1 MGALCWLSGPRIFT
15 GPSRTCATASLAARH
30 RQVRALLRRA
40 ARCKVNPKHYV
51 ALRVRV
57 RRDYV
62 HRLVMSTLMGRPLR
76 TDEHV
81 HHVDGDKH
89 NNRPD
94 NLQLLSAGEH
104 SWRTNIRLEFLR
116 ACAWCGGPF
125 RPVHRHQ
132 GCCCVKCGAQV
143 RVRRKR
149 SARSNGGRKLA
160 VPGGGVHEPH
170 KSALVVGTV
179 HSSIPQRRD

>member
-15 GPSRTCATASLAARH
+15 GPSRTCATASLAHRH
-30 RQVRALLRRA
+30 RLVRDLLRRA
-40 ARCKVNPKHYV
+40 AKPKRPRKYYAKLGV
-51 ALRVRV
+51 GGQCE
-57 RRDYV
+57 YV

-76 TDEHV
+76 RNEHV
-81 HHVDGDKH
+81 HHVDGNRQ

-104 SWRTNIRLEFLR
+104 CWRTHRRLEFLR

-125 RPVHRHQ
+125 RPVHRQ
-132 GCCCVKCGAQV
+132 QRCCCVKCGAQV

-149 SARSNGGRKLA
+149 SARSNGGRKNA
-160 VPGGGVHEPH
+160 VPDGGVSKPR
-170 KSALVVGTV
+170 KSALIAGTV
-179 HSSIPQRRD
+179 PSSILQRRD

>member
-1 MGALCWLSGPRIFT
+1 LGALCWLSGPRIFT

-89 NNRPD
+89 NNRPG

-104 SWRTNIRLEFLR
+104 GWRTNQRLPFLSE
-116 ACAWCGGPF
+116 CAWCGGLFHPI
-125 RPVHRHQ
+125 RPDHQ
-132 GCCCVKCGAQV
+132 CCCKRCAGFY
-143 RVRRKR
+143 RHRRHRKK
-149 SARSNGGRKLA
+149 AGLGGRVNA
-160 VPGGGVHEPH
+160 VPDGGVHEPH
-170 KSALVVGTV
+170 KSALDAGTV
-179 HSSIPQRRD
+179 LSSIPLRRD